1 VLAARALAT
10 APLSRL
16 AALPPG
22 TADGWRAGDPAA
34 TRTLAAVELER
45 LGLPAPRDG

>member
-1 VLAARALAT
+1 MLAARALAT

-22 TADGWRAGDPAA
+22 TAHAWRAA
-34 TRTLAAVELER
+34 TRALAAVEMER
-45 LGLPAPRDG
+45 LGLPRPRSG